1 MVSVPL
7 ALLHGRPK
15 TGTEHWL
22 LSESGDEEGGA
33 DEVKGLHSPSLLL
46 RDSCPQLLPGGFPSS
61 LLAVHLDSAQ
71 HFPPWLNKEAVFA
84 GSEAEVKQWAKPA
97 PIQLKET
104 PVNPHLESLRS
115 IGSFSQT

>member
-1 MVSVPL
+1 MELTKSKACTVLHYCCVTH
-7 ALLHGRPK
+7 AL
-15 TGTEHWL
+15 
-22 LSESGDEEGGA
+22 SF
-33 DEVKGLHSPSLLL
+33 
-46 RDSCPQLLPGGFPSS
+46 LPGGFPSS